1 MPPKI
6 SYDYEVLLLITF
18 VYFFIDNGSY
28 FGFHSALPNFYSLFV
43 ETWRLMLLEFT
54 YTYI

>member
-54 YTYI
+54 FMYF